1 MESGYFETATADVN
15 SGARNRFFFL
25 KYGLQRTYLQIVGD
39 FSPKKEVGCAKFIT
53 SVFFAVPS
61 VGSLSS
67 LSPSIAE
74 LQYFED
80 GDLWEMVHDTKVYK
94 MDIVRDGPKRQFTCK
109 NVSN

>member
-1 MESGYFETATADVN
+1 MDCN
-15 SGARNRFFFL
+15 L
-25 KYGLQRTYLQIVGD
+25 YLQIVGD

-53 SVFFAVPS
+53 SVFVCCPQCWVVIF
-61 VGSLSS
+61 

-94 MDIVRDGPKRQFTCK
+94 MDIVRDGPKRQFTSK
-109 NVSN
+109 IVSN